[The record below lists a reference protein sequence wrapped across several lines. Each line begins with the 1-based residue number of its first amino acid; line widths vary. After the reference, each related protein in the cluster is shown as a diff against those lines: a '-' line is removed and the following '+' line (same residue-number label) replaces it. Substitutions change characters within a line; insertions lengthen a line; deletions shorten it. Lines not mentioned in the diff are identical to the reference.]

1 MAPKAMFTLLI
12 AIMMYTLGMRE
23 GMDHRMIELPSS
35 RNYTLSKK
43 FSIAWMFLI
52 SDLLAANT
60 IGNNPSVR
68 EIEKYVVK
76 QKH

>member
-1 MAPKAMFTLLI
+1 VLT
-12 AIMMYTLGMRE
+12 
-23 GMDHRMIELPSS
+23 
-35 RNYTLSKK
+35 
-43 FSIAWMFLI
+43 

-68 EIEKYVVK
+68 EVEKRVVK